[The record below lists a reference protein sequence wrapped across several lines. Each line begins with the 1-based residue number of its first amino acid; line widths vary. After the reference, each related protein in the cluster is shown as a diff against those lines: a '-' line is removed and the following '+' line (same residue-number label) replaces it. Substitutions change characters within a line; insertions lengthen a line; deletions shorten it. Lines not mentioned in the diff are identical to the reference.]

1 MISEPLFSVVR
12 APWLPSG
19 IIGTI
24 LKKGTKHM
32 LTKTEKQEIMQK
44 YARAEGDT
52 GSVEVQVAVLT
63 AEINRLNE
71 HLKDHKKDYASL
83 RGLMQKVGKR
93 RDLMTYLR
101 NNDVNRYRD
110 LVASLGLRK

>member
-1 MISEPLFSVVR
+1 
-12 APWLPSG
+12 
-19 IIGTI
+19 
-24 LKKGTKHM
+24 M
-32 LTKTEKQEIMQK
+32 LSKAEKTAIMQQ
-44 YARAEGDT
+44 YARTEGDT

-63 AEINRLNE
+63 ANINRLTD

-83 RGLMQKVGKR
+83 RGLMKMVGRR

-110 LVASLGLRK
+110 LVKSLGLRK